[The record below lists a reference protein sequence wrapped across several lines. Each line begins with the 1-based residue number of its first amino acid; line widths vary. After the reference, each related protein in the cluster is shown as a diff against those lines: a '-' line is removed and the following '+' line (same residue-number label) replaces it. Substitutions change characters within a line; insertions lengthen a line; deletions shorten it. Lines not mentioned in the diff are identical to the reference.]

1 MMIVFTSQILSLLSV
16 SLLILLRETNS
27 ATVTMLVKLGSTVDI
42 HFGDNVKAVEAEKMI
57 VKDDKLTDFARE
69 KFGNRIKWYN
79 GKMTIKNIRS
89 SDLSTFFYH
98 SYGKPMAL
106 SLEEER

>member
-1 MMIVFTSQILSLLSV
+1 MMVAFTGKILSLLSV
-16 SLLILLRETNS
+16 SLLILFQETNS

-42 HFGDNVKAVEAEKMI
+42 HFGDSVKEVKTEKMI

-69 KFGNRIKWYN
+69 EFGDRIKWYN

-89 SDLSTFFYH
+89 SDLSTFLYH
-98 SYGKPMAL
+98 LYGKPMAL
-106 SLEEER
+106 SLEDGR